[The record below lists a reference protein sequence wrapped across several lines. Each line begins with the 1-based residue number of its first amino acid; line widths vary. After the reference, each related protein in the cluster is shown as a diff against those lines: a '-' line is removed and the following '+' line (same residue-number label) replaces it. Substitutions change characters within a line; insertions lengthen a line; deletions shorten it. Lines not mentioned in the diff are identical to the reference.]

1 MATIMAF
8 ALLAA
13 SIFAC
18 GYWLLKAPFFSET
31 LQKKKQYAGCI
42 SGLDV
47 VYCITSSSSIMLL
60 PLNDDESLK
69 EKEIKDK
76 SFEKSAKAMIHDG
89 FSEVLSE

>member
-8 ALLAA
+8 VLLIA

-31 LQKKKQYAGCI
+31 LQKKKQYSGCI
-42 SGLDV
+42 GDSEV
-47 VYCITSSSSIMLL
+47 VFCVMSSTLVMLL

-76 SFEKSAKAMIHDG
+76 SFEKAVNAMICDG
-89 FSEVLSE
+89 FSEAMSE